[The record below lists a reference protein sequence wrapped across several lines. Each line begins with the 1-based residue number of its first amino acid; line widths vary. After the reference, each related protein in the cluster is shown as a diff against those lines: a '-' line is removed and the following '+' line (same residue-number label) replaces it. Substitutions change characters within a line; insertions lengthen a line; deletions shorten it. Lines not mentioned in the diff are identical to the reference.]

1 MTFLGETITKKKN
14 MNLQESIRRILRES
28 TFFRRRIDMRLME
41 KEFFETLN
49 YVTDIFLRK
58 RDYGQAIDF
67 DMFKKRTITSLMDDY
82 HNELSDGGLNDF
94 PYDEVY
100 DFLSNHFHDKIK
112 ERYDLILNRNINE
125 SVPSQVKRR
134 QQIFDDMF
142 LAKRNSYIS
151 CNYRTPEYLF
161 NGLLELTLEE
171 LYFGWFVDSVTYE
184 EWEES
189 VKFIESYLTEKYYDE
204 TSRMWESKCK
214 GRLYESEDNEGL
226 YLSMI
231 KDIVDPYKTENGVC
245 DIDVNYDQEDDM
257 YTVMVNFGLKQ
268 LDKTFHPV
276 RSLQREWHVED
287 IRNKVKNEILG
298 LLPIENI
305 YVGST
310 AVENCNETINESEEK
325 NQSLLL
331 LIEQHGLY
339 DFMKMTGLSLKEIYE
354 KTGELPREVFERY
367 IRDFLNEE
375 GYHQTNGSVHLGYA
389 VEIQKNIQIEH
400 FYMEGDKV
408 TVEIRGYND
417 YNEQTDGYIES
428 LSNLSD
434 EEMLAIVKDMIFWSE
449 NS

>member
-1 MTFLGETITKKKN
+1 

-142 LAKRNSYIS
+142 LAKRNRYIS

-189 VKFIESYLTEKYYDE
+189 VKFIENYLTEKYYDE